1 MNRTFNTILYFSAT
15 LASAS
20 AAETIDG
27 GWTVQYVSGI
37 EYKTIGGAEF
47 IFHPDGNKLTGI
59 ANVGFGWPG
68 RAPIS
73 EGKIDGDRVDF
84 LVYGQQWSSS
94 GYPEMHFVG
103 AVNGDKIQISM
114 LRFLHG
120 QQDGD
125 AVIVFEGRRAQNGE
139 VKIAPLLGTFMA
151 GRYHHDRTGTEF
163 TLPAEWM
170 LGGQAPSSGGGDQV
184 HFRSDALH
192 MQAFVW
198 LKPQTPPAARI
209 PYALDSEMQSKA
221 AQRTNF
227 AGFRMLPATFEHRT
241 VAGQPAVSVESEYF
255 DKDVPMT
262 EYHTW
267 IMSEKTHV
275 YISARVPAAKF
286 ADAKSQIESCLTTF
300 LVP

>member
-1 MNRTFNTILYFSAT
+1 MKRAFSTVLCLSVT
-15 LASAS
+15 LVCGS

-27 GWTVQYVSGI
+27 SWTVQYVSGI
-37 EYKTIGGAEF
+37 AHKTIGGAEF
-47 IFHPDGNKLTGI
+47 IFHADGNKLTGM

-73 EGKIDGDRVDF
+73 EGKIDGNRVDF
-84 LVYGQQWSSS
+84 LVYGQQWSTS
-94 GYPEMHFVG
+94 GYPEMHFMG

-114 LRFLHG
+114 LRFLHA

-125 AVIVFEGRRAQNGE
+125 AVTVFEGRRAQNGE
-139 VKIAPLLGTFMA
+139 VKIAPLIGTFMG
-151 GRYHHDRTGTEF
+151 GRYHHERTGTEF
-163 TLPAEWM
+163 TLPAEWV

-184 HFRSDALH
+184 YFRSDASR

-198 LKPQTPPAARI
+198 LKPQALPAARI
-209 PYALDSEMQSKA
+209 PYALDSEMESKA
-221 AQRTNF
+221 AQRTKF

-241 VAGQPAVSVESEYF
+241 VAGQPTVSVESEYF
-255 DKDVPMT
+255 DNDVPMT

-267 IMSEKTHV
+267 IMSKKTHV
-275 YISARVPAAKF
+275 YISVRVPAVKF
-286 ADAKSQIESCLTTF
+286 AGVKSQIESFLTTF